1 MPSPAAVSVLAD
13 ASTVGL
19 KDRATIVST
28 LDDSELCPKD
38 QFASIADPP
47 SISTS
52 SQEVPTTSSS
62 EESTSNTETA
72 STNLDDATTSS
83 SKVNH
88 WFGCGVAS

>member
-52 SQEVPTTSSS
+52 SQEVPTTSSD
-62 EESTSNTETA
+62 ESTSNTETA